1 MAACSFV
8 NTAVNKEPPLG
19 DQGSKEC
26 CREDVKIIE
35 NALKFVNDLLRNM
48 LDMHRAASKQIK
60 VDLTPVDLWH
70 DVFEPVQAMLT
81 QRGSQ
86 VKILVDCPN
95 NIWVMSDRLRLK
107 QVILNLGRNSSKFV
121 DVGYIR
127 LAVEE
132 LHGEVMLSV
141 SDSGPGIPPE
151 KRKMLF
157 HKFQE
162 SLDML
167 SQGTVSRPCTVHACF
182 ASMEQ
187 Y

>member
-8 NTAVNKEPPLG
+8 KTAVKKEPPLI
-19 DQGSKEC
+19 DEVSKEC

-48 LDMHRAASKQIK
+48 LDMHRAASRQIK
-60 VDLTPVDLWH
+60 VDLSPVDLLH

-86 VKILVDCPN
+86 VEIIVDCPKN
-95 NIWVMSDRLRLK
+95 LWVMSDRLRLK
-107 QVILNLGRNSSKFV
+107 QVIINLGRNSSKFV

-127 LAVEE
+127 LSAEI
-132 LHGEVMLSV
+132 LHGEVILSV

-167 SQGTVSRPCTVHACF
+167 SQGTVSR
-182 ASMEQ
+182 Q
-187 Y
+187 